1 MRKITVIMMCLLMAI
16 SFSVSAEGQK
26 EQKQEAVK
34 LKAYVPTNPTAVPTK
49 SLMLFA
55 ENVKARTNEA
65 VDISVYHSG
74 QLGNDREGIESTRI
88 GTIDIMFA
96 GTGGYSTFYD
106 KTKIFDLPFLFDTAQ
121 EAYEVVNGPI
131 GEEIFSDMGKFGLV
145 YLSTGDNGM
154 RHISTANTPV
164 HSLED
169 VKGLKIRV
177 PGINTY
183 VDLWTYW
190 DAVVTPMPITELYMA
205 LKTGVVAAQ
214 DNAPYHSV
222 ASKVYEVQDHYSM
235 INYMWMGLTMVMNN
249 AKWATLSDEHQKI
262 IKEEAI
268 KAAKWSFDEIERDNV
283 TALEA
288 MRARGVTID
297 LNPDRESFM
306 EGIDAFYSRY
316 AQEAWYDKDLID
328 TLRNN

>member
-1 MRKITVIMMCLLMAI
+1 MKKTLLILASLLMIAG
-16 SFSVSAEGQK
+16 FKVSAEGQQ
-26 EQKQEAVK
+26 EQSSKSLN

-49 SLMLFA
+49 TLQLFA
-55 ENVKARTNEA
+55 DNVKNKTNGA
-65 VDISVYHSG
+65 VDIQVFHSG

-106 KTKIFDLPFLFDTAQ
+106 KTKVFDLPFLFDTAQ
-121 EAYEVVNGPI
+121 DAYEIVNGPI
-131 GEEIFSDMGKFGLV
+131 GEEIFSDIGKFGLV

-154 RHISTANTPV
+154 RHISTSKTPI
-164 HSLED
+164 HNLED

-190 DAVVTPMPITELYMA
+190 GAVVTPMPITELYMA
-205 LKTGVVAAQ
+205 LKTGVVEAQ

-222 ASKVYEVQDHYSM
+222 ASKVYEVQDYYSM
-235 INYMWMGLTMVMNN
+235 INYMWMGLTMVINN
-249 AKWATLSDEHQKI
+249 AKWATIPAEYQKI

-268 KAAKWSFDEIERDNV
+268 VAAKWSFDEIERDNI
-283 TALEA
+283 TALET
-288 MRARGVTID
+288 MQARGTQVD
-297 LNPDRESFM
+297 LKPNRESFM
-306 EGIDAFYSRY
+306 ADIDTFYKKYENES
-316 AQEAWYDKDLID
+316 WYDKNLID

>member
-1 MRKITVIMMCLLMAI
+1 MKKLLVLLCAISMAI
-16 SFSVSAEGQK
+16 LPLSAEGQK
-26 EQKQEAVK
+26 DSGSETIK

-49 SLMLFA
+49 ALMLFA
-55 ENVKARTNEA
+55 ENVNKKSEGALNVE
-65 VDISVYHSG
+65 VFHSG

-106 KTKIFDLPFLFDTAQ
+106 KTKIFDLPFLFDNAQ
-121 EAYEVVNGPI
+121 EAYEVVNGPV
-131 GEEIFSDMGKFGLV
+131 GEEIFADMGKFGLV

-154 RHISTANTPV
+154 RHLSTSNTPV
-164 HSLED
+164 HSLKD

-177 PGINTY
+177 PGIDTY
-183 VDLWTYW
+183 VDLWSSW
-190 DAVVTPMPITELYMA
+190 DAIVTPMPITELYMA
-205 LKTGVVAAQ
+205 LKTGVVEAQ

-222 ASKVYEVQDHYSM
+222 ASKVYEVQNYYSM

-249 AKWATLSDEHQKI
+249 AKWATIPSDLQKL

-268 KAAKWSFDEIERDNV
+268 AAAKWSFDEIERDNV
-283 TALEA
+283 SALEA
-288 MRARGVTID
+288 MKNRGVEID
-297 LNPDRESFM
+297 MNPDRESFM
-306 EGIDAFYSRY
+306 VGIDDFYNSY
-316 AQEAWYDKDLID
+316 ADEPWFDKELID